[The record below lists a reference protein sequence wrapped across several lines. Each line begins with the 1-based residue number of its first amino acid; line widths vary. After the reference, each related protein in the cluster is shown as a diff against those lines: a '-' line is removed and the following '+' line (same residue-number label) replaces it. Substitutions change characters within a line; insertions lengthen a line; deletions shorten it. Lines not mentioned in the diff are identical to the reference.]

1 MRDDEWE
8 QRLEHTRDHVR
19 ENLGGD
25 AEDGPGDEHQNL
37 RRLFVRYLVW
47 DEFVAARSE
56 RSRQIQTDV
65 QPSFEQL
72 NTFFFQFMETGATL
86 ADICHTFPQARD
98 TQMLVYRIERFA
110 TLRTYPDRVS
120 RTGAME
126 PVENRYIPKPFVTL
140 KDRDRIQGTI
150 VPEGVVTRIA
160 FGLSSVPHSIR

>member
-86 ADICHTFPQARD
+86 ADIFLKHGIRKCWSTVLSASQPSGHT
-98 TQMLVYRIERFA
+98 RIEYHEQVQWS
-110 TLRTYPDRVS
+110 LS
-120 RTGAME
+120 RTDT
-126 PVENRYIPKPFVTL
+126 YQSL
-140 KDRDRIQGTI
+140 
-150 VPEGVVTRIA
+150 
-160 FGLSSVPHSIR
+160 L